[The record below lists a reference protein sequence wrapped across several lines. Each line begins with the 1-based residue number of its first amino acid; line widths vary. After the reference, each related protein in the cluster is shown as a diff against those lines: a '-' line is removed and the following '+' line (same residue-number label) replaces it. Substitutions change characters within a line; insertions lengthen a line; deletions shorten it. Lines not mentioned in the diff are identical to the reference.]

1 MRSAAPQRDVAPPDY
16 AWLAGLAVILILALR
31 HLSMKPSNEREW
43 VVENQRMAYAD
54 FDGDEVTLR
63 NVRDFRWRTTRDF
76 DERWTDW
83 TFRPSEVSA
92 IWLVLEYFDPKRKP
106 IAHTLMSFEFED
118 GRRLACSI
126 EVRREVGETY
136 HPLKGMLRQY
146 ELLYVWATESDS
158 IGVRARCRRNSKTHL
173 FEGIVLGED
182 NHRRLLE
189 SFLRRTNDLHDRPE
203 WYHSITNTCTTNI
216 VRHVNEVYPGRV
228 PRAMSV
234 LLPGLSPGLLKRN
247 NLIRID
253 DSLEQTLESSLIDR
267 RSAEWDGESDFGDWI
282 RA

>member
-1 MRSAAPQRDVAPPDY
+1 MRSAAPRRGVDPADY
-16 AWLAGLAVILILALR
+16 AWLAGLAVILVLAIR
-31 HLSMKPSNEREW
+31 HLSLKPSNEREW
-43 VVENQRMAYAD
+43 VVENRRMAYAD

-63 NVRDFRWRTTRDF
+63 NVRDF

-83 TFRPSEVSA
+83 TFRPSEVTA

-136 HPLKGMLRQY
+136 HPIKGMLRQY

-253 DSLEQTLESSLIDR
+253 ESLEQTLESSLIDQ

>member
-1 MRSAAPQRDVAPPDY
+1 MDPAEY
-16 AWLAGLAVILILALR
+16 AWLAGLAVILVITLR
-31 HLSMKPSNEREW
+31 HLGLKPSNEREW
-43 VVENQRMAYAD
+43 VVENRRMAYAD

-83 TFRPSEVSA
+83 TFRPSEVTA

-136 HPLKGMLRQY
+136 HPIKGMLRQY

-189 SFLRRTNDLHDRPE
+189 SFLRL
-203 WYHSITNTCTTNI
+203 
-216 VRHVNEVYPGRV
+216 
-228 PRAMSV
+228 
-234 LLPGLSPGLLKRN
+234 
-247 NLIRID
+247 
-253 DSLEQTLESSLIDR
+253 SLIH
-267 RSAEWDGESDFGDWI
+267 I
-282 RA
+282 